1 VSGRIYE
8 VAPRRGGI
16 VGVNFAELW
25 TYRDLAWLLAL
36 RDIRLRYRQTLF
48 GVAWALLQPL
58 AATLVFYFV
67 FSKTVGLT
75 GDGLPYSVFAL
86 SGVALWGYFSS
97 GVQGAATS
105 LVDDRELLT
114 RVWFPRLLAPLGAV
128 VPGLLDLAVALVA
141 LAVLM
146 AAEGVAPG
154 LALLTLPLCLAC
166 AALLALGVGSLFCA
180 VNIKYRDVKHTLPF
194 ALQLWFFATPI
205 VFASSLVHGTGRWL
219 LAANPV
225 CGLVDWWRWAAIQA
239 PAPPPEDLLSLAT
252 GVVLVVVGLLYF
264 RRVEGRFA
272 DVV

>member
-25 TYRDLAWLLAL
+25 AYRDLAWLLAL
-36 RDIRLRYRQTLF
+36 RDIRLRYRQTVF
-48 GVAWALLQPL
+48 GIAWALIQPL
-58 AATLVFYFV
+58 AATLVFF
-67 FSKTVGLT
+67 FIFGKTVGLT
-75 GDGLPYSVFAL
+75 GGALPYGVFVL
-86 SGVALWGYFSS
+86 SGIALWGYFSS
-97 GVQGAATS
+97 GLEGAATS

-114 RVWFPRLLAPLGAV
+114 RVWFPRLLAPVGAV
-128 VPGLLDLAVALVA
+128 VPGLLDLLVALVA

-146 AAEGVAPG
+146 AVEGVAPG
-154 LALLTLPLCLAC
+154 PALLTLPFC
-166 AALLALGVGSLFCA
+166 LLATAILAVGVGSLLCA

-205 VFASSLVHGTGRWL
+205 VFTSSLVDGAARWL

-225 CGLVDWWRWAAIQA
+225 CGLVDWWRWAAVQG
-239 PAPPPEDLLSLAT
+239 PAPLVV

-264 RRVEGRFA
+264 RRAEGRFA